1 MAAVYKTLFRAAKAK
16 LKLRLR
22 ATIPGESVE
31 PPVPSVAAP
40 SQAAVADTSAFRL
53 SSETL
58 TPQAAAP
65 VSPVIARS
73 PEAPKFEAANPVSSE
88 KPADD
93 GEAPV
98 PKPFTTRQ
106 GKCCLELLL
115 MTNGDCI

>member
-1 MAAVYKTLFRAAKAK
+1 M
-16 LKLRLR
+16 
-22 ATIPGESVE
+22 
-31 PPVPSVAAP
+31 PSVAAP

-58 TPQAAAP
+58 APQAVAP

-73 PEAPKFEAANPVSSE
+73 PEAPKYEAINTVSSE
-88 KPADD
+88 KSTDD

-115 MTNGDCI
+115 MTNDDCL